1 MVASAY
7 ILPVRAVPLAPSPPR
22 APVSFSPASSF
33 AGRALPAA
41 PASCRRV
48 RPLCDAPAREP
59 RDAARTSRSPAQMN
73 LFDRFFRVVRANVNQ
88 VVSGM
93 EDPEKILNQT
103 VSDMQGDLVKVRQAY
118 AEVSATLKRIERQ
131 REQAAITGA
140 EWKKRA
146 QLALQKGEEDLAR
159 EALTRKKTADEQEAS
174 LLAQIDGMKSN
185 VEKLYGSM
193 QQLEGKI
200 SEAKAKKDQYVARA
214 RTAKT
219 SAKVNDM
226 LSNVST
232 SGGLDAFERMKTKVE
247 ELEVKADVSR
257 ELSQGGAADA
267 SLESKFKALESD
279 SVDEELEKM
288 KGQISGSNQ
297 PFKLSGAR
305 DPDIE
310 NELERMKKGM

>member
-1 MVASAY
+1 MSSAY
-7 ILPVRAVPLAPSPPR
+7 VLPLTPVPRGCALSTAVSSFSGRPVRRFARYGPAVR
-22 APVSFSPASSF
+22 RTRPAHT
-33 AGRALPAA
+33 PM
-41 PASCRRV
+41 
-48 RPLCDAPAREP
+48 
-59 RDAARTSRSPAQMN
+59 QMN
-73 LFDRFFRVVRANVNQ
+73 LFDRFFRVIRANVNQ
-88 VVSGM
+88 AVSGM

-103 VSDMQGDLVKVRQAY
+103 VTDMQGDLVKVRQAY

-131 REQAAITGA
+131 REQATVTSL

-159 EALTRKKTADEQEAS
+159 EALTRKKAADEQEGS
-174 LLAQIDGMKSN
+174 LGSQIEGMKAN
-185 VEKLYGSM
+185 VEKLYSSM

-200 SEAKAKKDQYVARA
+200 SEARSKKDQYVARA

-257 ELSQGGAADA
+257 ELSLGGSADV

-279 SVDEELEKM
+279 SVDDELQKM
-288 KGQISGSNQ
+288 KNQISGSNT
-297 PFKLSGAR
+297 PFKLPGKV
-305 DPDIE
+305 DPDVE
-310 NELERMKKGM
+310 GELERMKRGM

>member
-1 MVASAY
+1 M
-7 ILPVRAVPLAPSPPR
+7 
-22 APVSFSPASSF
+22 
-33 AGRALPAA
+33 
-41 PASCRRV
+41 
-48 RPLCDAPAREP
+48 
-59 RDAARTSRSPAQMN
+59 QMN
-73 LFDRFFRVVRANVNQ
+73 LFDRFFRVIRANVNQ
-88 VVSGM
+88 AVSGM

-103 VSDMQGDLVKVRQAY
+103 VTDMQGDLIKVRQAY

-131 REQAAITGA
+131 REQAAVTGL

-159 EALTRKKTADEQEAS
+159 EALTRKKLADEQEVS
-174 LLAQIDGMKSN
+174 LGAQIQGMKGN

-200 SEAKAKKDQYVARA
+200 SEARSKKDQYVARA

-226 LSNVST
+226 LSNVAT
-232 SGGLDAFERMKTKVE
+232 SGGLEAFDRMKTKVE

-257 ELSQGGAADA
+257 ELSIGGTADV

-279 SVDEELEKM
+279 SVDDELEKM
-288 KGQISGSNQ
+288 KRQISSSNT
-297 PFKLSGAR
+297 PFKLPGKV
-305 DPDIE
+305 DPDVE
-310 NELERMKKGM
+310 GELERMKRGM

>member
-1 MVASAY
+1 MTTGY
-7 ILPVRAVPLAPSPPR
+7 ILPIRATTANLNTTSSSLFG
-22 APVSFSPASSF
+22 VSVCR
-33 AGRALPAA
+33 GRPITTM
-41 PASCRRV
+41 PIRR
-48 RPLCDAPAREP
+48 
-59 RDAARTSRSPAQMN
+59 SRSTTTTIQMN
-73 LFDRFFRVVRANVNQ
+73 LFERFFRVIRANVNQ
-88 VVSGM
+88 AVSGM

-103 VSDMQGDLVKVRQAY
+103 VVDMQGDVVKVRQAY

-131 REQAAITGA
+131 REQAVITSS

-159 EALTRKKTADEQEAS
+159 EALTRKKMADEQDSS
-174 LLAQIDGMKSN
+174 LSQQITGMKAN

-193 QQLEGKI
+193 QELESKI
-200 SEAKAKKDQYVARA
+200 SEAKSKKDQYVARA

-232 SGGLDAFERMKTKVE
+232 SGGLDAFERMKSKVE

-257 ELSQGGAADA
+257 ELSLGGTADV

-279 SVDEELEKM
+279 SVEDELEKM
-288 KGQISGSNQ
+288 KGQLGGNT
-297 PFKLSGAR
+297 PFKLTGKV
-305 DPDIE
+305 DPDVE
-310 NELERMKKGM
+310 GELEKMKRNM

>member
-1 MVASAY
+1 MSAAY
-7 ILPVRAVPLAPSPPR
+7 VLPIGTAPPSLS
-22 APVSFSPASSF
+22 ATTSSF
-33 AGRALPAA
+33 TGRSLSISRLSAV
-41 PASCRRV
+41 RRA
-48 RPLCDAPAREP
+48 RPQTA
-59 RDAARTSRSPAQMN
+59 SRSIIQMN
-73 LFDRFFRVVRANVNQ
+73 LFERFFRVVRANVNQ
-88 VVSGM
+88 AVSGL

-103 VSDMQGDLVKVRQAY
+103 VSDMQTDLVKVRQAY

-131 REQAAITGA
+131 REQAAVTST

-174 LLAQIDGMKSN
+174 LAAQIDGMKAN
-185 VEKLYGSM
+185 VDKLYTSM
-193 QQLEGKI
+193 QQLEMKI

-226 LSNVST
+226 LSNVAT
-232 SGGLDAFERMKTKVE
+232 SGGLEAFERMKTKVE

-257 ELSQGGAADA
+257 DLSLGGADS

-279 SVDEELEKM
+279 SVDDELQKM
-288 KGQISGSNQ
+288 KGQISGTGT
-297 PFKLSGAR
+297 PFKLSGSR
-305 DPDIE
+305 DPDVE

>member
-1 MVASAY
+1 M
-7 ILPVRAVPLAPSPPR
+7 
-22 APVSFSPASSF
+22 
-33 AGRALPAA
+33 
-41 PASCRRV
+41 
-48 RPLCDAPAREP
+48 
-59 RDAARTSRSPAQMN
+59 QMN
-73 LFDRFFRVVRANVNQ
+73 LFDRFFRVIRANVNQ
-88 VVSGM
+88 AVSGM

-103 VSDMQGDLVKVRQAY
+103 VTDMQGDLIKVRQAY

-131 REQAAITGA
+131 REQASVTSL

-159 EALTRKKTADEQEAS
+159 EALTRKKTADEQEVS
-174 LLAQIDGMKSN
+174 LAKQIQGMKGN

-200 SEAKAKKDQYVARA
+200 SEAKSKKDQYVARA

-226 LSNVST
+226 LSNVAT
-232 SGGLDAFERMKTKVE
+232 TGGLEAFERMKTKVE

-257 ELSQGGAADA
+257 ELSIGGAADV

-279 SVDEELEKM
+279 SVDDELNKM
-288 KGQISGSNQ
+288 KQQISGSNT
-297 PFKLSGAR
+297 PFKLTGKV
-305 DPDIE
+305 DPDVE
-310 NELERMKKGM
+310 GELERMKRGM